1 MMLSVSGGLKGDTAA
16 VAIYRISRGGR
27 VEAMRPIP
35 LVSFGQAPH
44 TFLHV
49 GGVKKRVSGEVL
61 THKTPTSSY

>member
-49 GGVKKRVSGEVL
+49 GMLMDR
-61 THKTPTSSY
+61 